1 MSSGSEDSQILR
13 LPQFELQRGV
23 TLPEATLVYVTHG
36 ELNSARSNT
45 ILYPTSYGAQHPDVS
60 WLIGPGKILDTSQY
74 FVIQVNMFGN
84 GLSSS
89 PSNLAEPFAGTL
101 RPVFTHVDNIA
112 AQYKLV
118 VEHLGIE
125 KLALI
130 YGWSM
135 GGQQALHWATLHP
148 DRVERIA
155 GICTSART
163 TPHNRVFLEGL
174 RSALTTD
181 SAWNGDRFDGKPER
195 GLRAF
200 ARVYAG
206 WALSQEFYRNEVWRA
221 VGYSSLED
229 FLLQDWE
236 AGFLRRD
243 PANLLSMIETWIQ
256 SDISDNTVY
265 HGDLQQALRGI
276 RAQTLLM
283 PGRSDLYFTEDDC
296 RLEAQHIANCRV
308 EPLISAWGHR
318 AGNPLKSPAD
328 AEFIRNAVRE
338 LLQS

>member
-1 MSSGSEDSQILR
+1 VSSAADDSQILR
-13 LPQFELQRGV
+13 LRQFTLQRGV
-23 TLPEATLVYVTHG
+23 TLPEATLVYATHG
-36 ELNSARSNT
+36 ELNSARSNA

-89 PSNLAEPFAGTL
+89 PSNLPEPFAGTL

-112 AQYKLV
+112 AQYKLI

-135 GGQQALHWATLHP
+135 GGQQALHWAALHP
-148 DRVERIA
+148 GRVDRIA
-155 GICTSART
+155 GICTS
-163 TPHNRVFLEGL
+163 PHNRVFLEGL

-206 WALSQEFYRNEVWRA
+206 WALSQEFYRNEVWRT

-229 FLLQDWE
+229 FLLRDWE

-243 PANLLSMIETWIQ
+243 PANLLAMIETWIQ

-265 HGDLQQALRGI
+265 HGDLQQALHSI

-296 RLEAQHIANCRV
+296 RLEAQHVANCRV
-308 EPLISAWGHR
+308 EPLISSWGHR

-338 LLQS
+338 LLHA

>member
-1 MSSGSEDSQILR
+1 MSSALDDSQILR
-13 LPQFELQRGV
+13 LPQFEFQRGV
-23 TLPEATLVYVTHG
+23 TLPEATLVYATHG
-36 ELNSARSNT
+36 ELDQARGNA
-45 ILYPTSYGAQHPDVS
+45 ILYPTSYGAQHRDVN
-60 WLIGPGKILDTSQY
+60 WLIGPGKILDTTRY

-84 GLSSS
+84 GMSSS
-89 PSNLAEPFAGTL
+89 PSNLHEPFAGTL
-101 RPVFTHVDNIA
+101 VPLFTHVDNVA

-135 GGQQALHWATLHP
+135 GGQQALHWAALHP
-148 DRVERIA
+148 DRVARIA
-155 GICTSART
+155 CLCTSART
-163 TPHNRVFLEGL
+163 SPHNRVFLEGL

-181 SAWNGDRFDGKPER
+181 ATWTGERFSGRPER
-195 GLRAF
+195 GLRSF

-206 WALSQEFYRNEVWRA
+206 WALSQEFYRNEVWRS

-229 FLLQDWE
+229 FLLRDWE

-256 SDISDNTVY
+256 SDISENSVY
-265 HGDLQQALRGI
+265 NGDLQQALRSI
-276 RAQTLLM
+276 RARTLLM
-283 PGRSDLYFTEDDC
+283 PGRSDLYFTEEDC
-296 RLEAQHIANCRV
+296 RLEAEHIANCSV

-328 AEFIRNAVRE
+328 ADFIRTAVHE
-338 LLQS
+338 LLQT

>member
-1 MSSGSEDSQILR
+1 MSSASDDSQILH

-23 TLPEATLVYVTHG
+23 TLPEATLVYAVYG
-36 ELNSARSNT
+36 ELNQSRSNAV
-45 ILYPTSYGAQHPDVS
+45 LYPTSYAAHHKDVN
-60 WLIGPGKILDTSQY
+60 WVIGPGKILDTNRY

-89 PSNLAEPFAGTL
+89 PSTLAEPFAGTVV
-101 RPVFTHVDNIA
+101 PVFTHVDNVT

-118 VEHLGIE
+118 IENLGIE

-135 GGQQALHWATLHP
+135 GGQQALHWAALHP
-148 DRVERIA
+148 DRVERVA

-163 TPHNRVFLEGL
+163 SPHNRVFLEGL
-174 RSALTTD
+174 RSALMTD
-181 SAWNGDRFDGKPER
+181 PTWNGDRFTGRPER

-206 WALSQEFYRNEVWRA
+206 WALSQAFYRDEVWRT

-229 FLLQDWE
+229 FLLRDWE

-256 SDISDNTVY
+256 SDISDNIFY
-265 HGDLQQALRGI
+265 CRDLQQALRSI
-276 RAQTLLM
+276 RATTLLM

-296 RLEAQHIANCRV
+296 RLEALHIADCRV

-328 AEFIRNAVRE
+328 ADFIRNAVHE
-338 LLQS
+338 LLQN